1 LISQLLPTRR
11 RYLALI
17 CRTLVGTATLA
28 AARVAA
34 GPVDFDVAAQSADGA
49 LMDFA
54 RQAKVEVIFSFD
66 ELHKAESTGVV
77 GKCEPED
84 ALNRLLTG
92 TGFTAHRNAR
102 GRFVVVR
109 ILPPVG
115 SIRGKLVLPDGRAAA
130 GVRVMIPAVK
140 MALETSA
147 SGEFVFTSVEPGSYQ
162 IFASGRGFQTLQVDG
177 ARVVANRVVTLD
189 NLVIKVALDPAPMEP
204 FVVEAH
210 SARPV
215 MDDGRE
221 VATAPRTAIG
231 NLDKPRSEDDSLS
244 YGVFD
249 RDQIIR
255 SGVINLNDFL
265 KQELLDSDATTLPP
279 NESGATSSFVSGS
292 SNLNLRGY
300 GADATII
307 LVNGR
312 RLPEIVT
319 ALPGTGSSGA
329 QAPQADVNVIPISMI
344 ERVEVLPA
352 SASAIYSGSP
362 VGGVINIVLRP
373 DINTTELTTTYTNA
387 LAGSHAPESTISLL
401 HGETLLGGALRVR
414 LNATYTQV
422 TPPTEAELGYI
433 RSNLLANPQT
443 EDQLFRA
450 TPNVSSAGSEPLFG
464 PGTPNFT
471 SVAAGAD
478 GSGGLAS
485 FANRQGIQSLN
496 LFQPLGGGLA
506 DSPDSLGYPYGR
518 KQKGF
523 SLFGSVTYDAT
534 PWLQLGV
541 DASAGRTVNSTGYS
555 VFEGSLN
562 LPASS
567 PFNPFGQSVNVTLN
581 ETAPHL
587 GEDYDE
593 AHIDYYSAVAG
604 LLLKMPWGWQASV
617 DAQYG
622 LSITDYR
629 GVEGVDPNR
638 WQQLVNEG
646 IYNPLRDT
654 QAFGPPQ
661 QFYDQ
666 VLIFYGT
673 EGSFARLGDYN
684 TFDGS
689 VRLTNTDLRIPTGV
703 ASVTVGSDFRYED
716 LATYVDTLR
725 YGDGTLVSP
734 PDEWVGRSLQR
745 ISVFG
750 EVEAPLVPK
759 KHLPSWILDIDADIA
774 ARYTASDVAHE
785 ANLAPT
791 GAIKVDFAGG
801 LTLRGSYA
809 TSNRFPTPVLSSE
822 VVPNSGGAPG
832 SGIVS
837 LVDVFDPVLD
847 QYENVQASDAP
858 NPNLKPEAAVTQTV
872 GMIFQRGD
880 IQRLRVSVDFA
891 DTVTS
896 GEETYLD
903 TSQVV
908 DLENLLPGRVV
919 RTPEPGG
926 AVGPITAVYTG
937 TFNLAW
943 RHSYEWTTSFDYAWT
958 DCLGGT
964 LEAYCRWIY
973 FQRYDI
979 EFLPT
984 LKPVDEL
991 RDPDGSTAGLL
1002 KHRMNFGVGWS
1013 DRAFGFGIDGHYYH
1027 SRILPMQ
1034 EWPAQGSDEVSPYTQ
1049 LDAYVQRDLGGWL
1062 PWKSSHFGIRGQ
1074 ARVDNIFDA
1083 GPPKFAD
1090 DPTGAGVQS
1099 YGDWRRRVYSLSVT
1113 VTY

>member
-1 LISQLLPTRR
+1 VLL
-11 RYLALI
+11 
-17 CRTLVGTATLA
+17 GTAALA
-28 AARVAA
+28 ATRAVAE
-34 GPVDFDVAAQSADGA
+34 PVDFDVAAQSADGA

-66 ELHKAESTGVV
+66 ELHKAESSGVV
-77 GKCEPED
+77 GKNEPED

-92 TGFTAHRNAR
+92 TGFTARRNTR
-102 GRFVVVR
+102 GRYVVVR

-115 SIRGKLVLPDGRAAA
+115 SIRGRLVKPDGRAAA
-130 GVRVMIPAVK
+130 GIRVMIPAVR
-140 MALETSA
+140 MALETTL

-162 IFASGRGFQTLQVDG
+162 IFASGKGFQTLQVDG

-189 NLVIKVALDPAPMEP
+189 NLVIKVASDPAPMEP
-204 FVVEAH
+204 FVVQAH

-215 MDDGRE
+215 MDDGSE
-221 VATAPRTAIG
+221 VAVAPRTAIG

-244 YGVFD
+244 YGIFD
-249 RDQIIR
+249 RDQIVR

-265 KQELLDSDATTLPP
+265 KRELLDSDATTLPP
-279 NESGATSSFVSGS
+279 DENGATSSFVSGS

-300 GADATII
+300 GAEATIL

-312 RLPEIVT
+312 RIPEIVT
-319 ALPGTGSSGA
+319 ALPGSGSGA

-387 LAGSHAPESTISLL
+387 LSGFDAPESTVSLL
-401 HGETLLGGALRVR
+401 HGETLLGGALHVR

-422 TPPTEAELGYI
+422 TPPTEGQLGYI
-433 RSNLLANPQT
+433 HANLLANPQT
-443 EDQLFRA
+443 EDELFRA
-450 TPNVSSAGSEPLFG
+450 TPNVSSASSQPLFG
-464 PGTPNFT
+464 PGSPTFT
-471 SVAAGAD
+471 SVVAGAD

-485 FANRQGIQSLN
+485 FANRQGVQSLN

-506 DSPDSLGYPYGR
+506 DAPDSRDYPYGR
-518 KQKGF
+518 KEKSF
-523 SLFGSVTYDAT
+523 SLFGSATYDMT
-534 PWLQLGV
+534 PWLQLGL
-541 DASAGRTVNSTGYS
+541 DASAGRTVNNTGYS
-555 VFEGSLN
+555 VFQGSLA
-562 LPASS
+562 LPSSS
-567 PFNPFGQSVNVTLN
+567 PFNPFGQAVNVTLN
-581 ETAPHL
+581 ETAPRL

-604 LLLKMPWGWQASV
+604 LLLKLPWGWQASV

-629 GVEGVDPNR
+629 GIEGVDSSR
-638 WQQLVNEG
+638 WQQLVNG
-646 IYNPLRDT
+646 GVYNPLRDT
-654 QAFGPPQ
+654 QAYGPPQ

-666 VLIFYGT
+666 ALIFYGS
-673 EGSFARLGDYN
+673 EGSFVTLGDYD
-684 TFDGS
+684 TFDAS

-703 ASVTVGSDFRYED
+703 ASVTVGGDYRYED
-716 LATYVDTLR
+716 LGTYVDTLR
-725 YGDGTLVSP
+725 YGDGSLVSP

-750 EVEAPLVPK
+750 EIEAPLVSK
-759 KHLPSWILDIDADIA
+759 RRLPSWIMDVDTDVA

-791 GAIKVDFAGG
+791 FALKVDFAGG

-822 VVPNSGGAPG
+822 VVPTSGGAPG

-837 LVDVFDPVLD
+837 VVSVYDPVLREYD
-847 QYENVQASDAP
+847 PNVQASDAP

-872 GMIFQRGD
+872 GMIYQRGD
-880 IQRLRVSVDFA
+880 VHRFRVSVDFA

-896 GEETYLD
+896 GEEAYLA
-903 TSQVV
+903 TNQVV

-919 RTPEPGG
+919 RSPEPGG
-926 AVGPITAVYTG
+926 GIGPITAVYTG

-943 RHSYEWTTSFDYAWT
+943 RHSYEWTTSLDYAWT

-979 EFLPT
+979 ELLPT
-984 LKPVDEL
+984 SQPVDEL
-991 RDPDGSTAGLL
+991 RAPDGTTPGLL
-1002 KHRMNFGVGWS
+1002 KHRLNFGVGWS
-1013 DRAFGFGIDGHYYH
+1013 DRAFGFGIDGQYFH
-1027 SRILPMQ
+1027 SRILPMA
-1034 EWPAQGSDEVSPYTQ
+1034 EWPAQGSDQVSPYTQ
-1049 LDAYVQRDLGGWL
+1049 FDAYVQRDLGAWL

-1074 ARVDNIFDA
+1074 LRVDNIFDV

-1099 YGDWRRRVYSLSVT
+1099 YGDWRRRIYSLSVT